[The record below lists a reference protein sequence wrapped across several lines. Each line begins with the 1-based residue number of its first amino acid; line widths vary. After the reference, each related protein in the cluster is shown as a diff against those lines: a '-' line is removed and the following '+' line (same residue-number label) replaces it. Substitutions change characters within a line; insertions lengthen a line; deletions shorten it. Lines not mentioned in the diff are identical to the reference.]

1 MRPYCSTSTLALYQE
16 RRSSLLYP
24 RSLVEEPALFLSK
37 LVPSPRHLRLLA
49 RAAVGGAVFSSSPH
63 FGPDPVFNFL
73 RQGTSSPSKKNY
85 KYRSEGQG
93 RRWSLG
99 DVFECRTNHLAASMI
114 WAKVCCMKNNHFGR
128 VGFVYCSMNRLI
140 IHFFKIS
147 IPPNIASYSIHPFL
161 PIILVQ
167 NS

>member
-93 RRWSLG
+93 RRWWLG
-99 DVFECRTNHLAASMI
+99 DVFECRTNHLAARMI
-114 WAKVCCMKNNHFGR
+114 WENVFWRTTTLGGWGLYTVVWTGWSFIFSKYPFRQILQVILFI
-128 VGFVYCSMNRLI
+128 L
-140 IHFFKIS
+140 FFQS
-147 IPPNIASYSIHPFL
+147 S
-161 PIILVQ
+161 
-167 NS
+167 